1 MGFSYKDVCSLDVK
15 ILLRQIERK
24 RADINELYEN
34 SVLTDDIVLLESRK
48 LDELLNMFTSM
59 QNAKKGDDNHSHE

>member
-1 MGFSYKDVCSLDVK
+1 M
-15 ILLRQIERK
+15 

-34 SVLTDDIVLLESRK
+34 SVLTDDKVLLESRK

-59 QNAKKGDDNHSHE
+59 QNGKKGDEAVFDTGF